1 MSITRED
8 IKETLRQI
16 MSEESDY
23 QKFFRKALEKA
34 GKSIPS
40 MSDEE
45 KKEFFNKIDKAWSG
59 KGEKK
64 NEGNAFGAAVTKA
77 KEKGEDEFEVDGKTY
92 KVESVNERLS
102 KDKKINGKF
111 YSFQGS
117 HKFEPKALIIS
128 KNEWNPTKYDTKV
141 VKEKGKYSV
150 YVRLKESVNEASKLA
165 MGIAGFTGTRG
176 VAVDDFID
184 KHNIDAKKL
193 FNFVKKGNLKDRMAF
208 VSAIAGR
215 PNNKMFKMIT
225 KQFGESVNENAYK
238 DWLKRNNMKDNRDNQ
253 SLYHYLLKKHKSV
266 SNFPKHYESVNEGN
280 VKLSSS
286 AKKYWNTPSKK
297 LFGGGYNLYDN
308 IPPSQWNT
316 HPEIIDGYGQNAGV
330 DIFKGFIRDNIDG
343 KGYLDSKIAKMI
355 GLPTNVSIID
365 YLNDGGS
372 GLNGNK
378 NFKKYGN
385 WFSALYDIY
394 EEMEKKF
401 GKMKAESGNEGR
413 AFVQAARKAK
423 EEGKTEF
430 EFNGK
435 TYPVTLKETTISER
449 RLGKVD
455 LLRSVE
461 DGETSRVEGVK
472 ISKDLAFELRMFLQR
487 PLLARTRTGIAI
499 DNAQMKD
506 AISMLAKVGVHKRL
520 SSGVKKEFADLL
532 KKYK

>member
-1 MSITRED
+1 MNITRED

-45 KKEFFNKIDKAWSG
+45 KKEFFNKIDKAWNG

-64 NEGNAFGAAVTKA
+64 NEGNAFGAAVVAA

-92 KVESVNERLS
+92 KVESVNEGN
-102 KDKKINGKF
+102 I
-111 YSFQGS
+111 
-117 HKFEPKALIIS
+117 
-128 KNEWNPTKYDTKV
+128 
-141 VKEKGKYSV
+141 
-150 YVRLKESVNEASKLA
+150 KL
-165 MGIAGFTGTRG
+165 
-176 VAVDDFID
+176 
-184 KHNIDAKKL
+184 
-193 FNFVKKGNLKDRMAF
+193 
-208 VSAIAGR
+208 
-215 PNNKMFKMIT
+215 P
-225 KQFGESVNENAYK
+225 
-238 DWLKRNNMKDNRDNQ
+238 
-253 SLYHYLLKKHKSV
+253 
-266 SNFPKHYESVNEGN
+266 
-280 VKLSSS
+280 SS
-286 AKKYWNTPSKK
+286 AKKFWNTPLEK
-297 LFGGGYNLYDN
+297 LVKTYGSDLRNS

-316 HPEIIDGYGQNAGV
+316 HPEIIDGYGQNAGP
-330 DIFKGFIRDNIDG
+330 DIFKQLVRD
-343 KGYLDSKIAKMI
+343 YLMSNDRLDPKLAKMI
-355 GLPTNVSIID
+355 GIPTDVSIID

-378 NFKKYGN
+378 YFKKYDS

-401 GKMKAESGNEGR
+401 GKMKPKQVGESVNERLSNSEMKRMDGLHSYKKMEDALKTLTFIGKELYEEGFEKPEILEFILHKVNRRLHLQIRESVTEGR

-435 TYPVTLKETTISER
+435 TYPVTLKEEAINER

-472 ISKDLAFELRMFLQR
+472 LSKDLAFELRMFLQR

-506 AISMLAKVGVHKRL
+506 AIPMLAKVGVHKRL
-520 SSGVKKEFADLL
+520 SSGVKNEFADLL